1 MSFSRRR
8 SRNSA
13 ICKIELFK
21 ITVNDFRLNYSVDL
35 SLSVSSHVSQ
45 TDLGKKYHLYTIY
58 KGVSTAA
65 HVDQSLLDTS

>member
-21 ITVNDFRLNYSVDL
+21 IIVSDFRLNSSVDL
-35 SLSVSSHVSQ
+35 SLSVKSHVNQ

-58 KGVSTAA
+58 NGSA
-65 HVDQSLLDTS
+65 HLDQSLLDTS